1 MLVLHSGSRSGLI
14 HQHDVR
20 VADHHIFTFGGH
32 TQEVCGLTWSPDGK
46 YLASGGN
53 DNMVYIWP
61 MTTGSE
67 YQAIH
72 ALSEHQGAVKVTW
85 IWKDVNPYSCSDFSS
100 KVLVEILVLFAPLR
114 LWHGALGSLAFLRQ
128 EGAPVTVIFAS
139 GMPTVALVSV
149 P

>member
-1 MLVLHSGSRSGLI
+1 MFCLGKTASLHSADYMHLRGLTLFVLHSGSRSGLI

-72 ALSEHQGAVKVTW
+72 ALSEHQGAVKVT
-85 IWKDVNPYSCSDFSS
+85 
-100 KVLVEILVLFAPLR
+100 
-114 LWHGALGSLAFLRQ
+114 
-128 EGAPVTVIFAS
+128 
-139 GMPTVALVSV
+139 
-149 P
+149 